1 MTQYRNKIWNAIMIL
16 IKFIKFIFVVR
27 VRIGRVFISIK
38 KSIDRIHV

>member
-16 IKFIKFIFVVR
+16 IKFIKFIG

-38 KSIDRIHV
+38 KFYR